1 MAAVIALIAEKARL
15 VPLFKMNAVT
25 DSVLGYG
32 HAGWKLRASE
42 RPARKVF
49 LVSDPIVG
57 SALR

>member
-1 MAAVIALIAEKARL
+1 MAVVIALIAEKARL

-42 RPARKVF
+42 RPA
-49 LVSDPIVG
+49 
-57 SALR
+57 